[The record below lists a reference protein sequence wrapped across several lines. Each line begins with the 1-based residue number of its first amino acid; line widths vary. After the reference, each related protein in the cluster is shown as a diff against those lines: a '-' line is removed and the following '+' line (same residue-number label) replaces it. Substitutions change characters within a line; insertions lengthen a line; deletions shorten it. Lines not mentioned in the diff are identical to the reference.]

1 MGKVKDKDNIGF
13 DFSLMKNAELLL
25 LAELFE
31 EIICNRQK
39 EQKTTKKV
47 PP

>member
-1 MGKVKDKDNIGF
+1 MKDKIGF
-13 DFSLMKNAELLL
+13 DFALMNKSDLEL

-31 EIICNRQK
+31 EIISSKKKKQ
-39 EQKTTKKV
+39 TSTKKV

>member
-1 MGKVKDKDNIGF
+1 MKSKIGF
-13 DFSLMKNAELLL
+13 DFSLMTNSDLEL

-31 EIICNRQK
+31 EIISKSKKGQISTR
-39 EQKTTKKV
+39 KV

>member
-1 MGKVKDKDNIGF
+1 MKNKIGF
-13 DFSLMKNAELLL
+13 DFALMSKSDLEL

-31 EIICNRQK
+31 EIISEKKKKQ
-39 EQKTTKKV
+39 TSTKKE